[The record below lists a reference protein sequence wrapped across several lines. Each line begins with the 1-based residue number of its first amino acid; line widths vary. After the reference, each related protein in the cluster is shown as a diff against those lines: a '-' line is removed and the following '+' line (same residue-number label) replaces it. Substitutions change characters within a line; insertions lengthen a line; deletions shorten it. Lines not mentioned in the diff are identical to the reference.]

1 MNDREDWHI
10 HTIYSRDSIS
20 SPYRV
25 VDNAVKKGLRKICVT
40 DHDTIKGGKIAA
52 EYAFRKG
59 LNIEVVPG
67 AEIKTDRGEIVG
79 LGLKEEIKS
88 RKLEEVIKEIKNQGG
103 KILIPHPYG
112 SIRKTRRKYKL
123 EEVALHADYI
133 ELYNGRSFFINFRK
147 KKIEEIAHKYN
158 LKMVAGSD
166 AHFVFEIGNV
176 KYNQMYKGIIGFFI
190 TGVLNFIYP
199 KSWRRI

>member
-1 MNDREDWHI
+1 MNNREDWHI

-25 VDNAVKKGLRKICVT
+25 VDNAVKKGLRKICIT

-52 EYAFRKG
+52 EYASRKG
-59 LNIEVVPG
+59 LDIEVVPG
-67 AEIKTDRGEIVG
+67 AEIKTDKGEIVG

-88 RKLEEVIKEIKNQGG
+88 RKLEDVIEEIKNQGG
-103 KILIPHPYG
+103 EILIPHPYG
-112 SIRKTRRKYKL
+112 GIRRTIRKYQL
-123 EEVALHADYI
+123 EEVAPHADYI

-147 KKIEEIAHKYN
+147 KKIKEIAYKYD

-176 KYNQMYKGIIGFFI
+176 KYTQMYKGIIGFFI
-190 TGVLNFIYP
+190 TGFLNFIYP
-199 KSWRRI
+199 KRWRKI

>member
-10 HTIYSRDSIS
+10 HTVYSRDSIS

-40 DHDTIKGGKIAA
+40 DHNTIKGGKIAA
-52 EYAFRKG
+52 EYACRKK
-59 LNIEVVPG
+59 LDIEVVTG

-88 RKLEEVIKEIKNQGG
+88 RRLEDVIKEIKNQGG
-103 KILIPHPYG
+103 EILIPHPYG
-112 SIRKTRRKYKL
+112 SIRKTIRKYKL
-123 EEVALHADYI
+123 EEVAPHADYI
-133 ELYNGRSFFINFRK
+133 ELYNGRSFFNFRK
-147 KKIEEIAHKYN
+147 KKIKQLARMYN

-176 KYNQMYKGIIGFFI
+176 KYSRMYKGLIGFFI
-190 TGVLNFIYP
+190 TGFLNFIYP